1 MVVDNLLDGV
11 LWGLKQPTSRPGSV
25 AQGVSV
31 GEDEV
36 GAGEK
41 DAGEGGWAR
50 GLSWEEEQ
58 ELIRQMVTISQTSST
73 VAEGGELLTSP
84 LGSFRDPSPR
94 ASAGSSAKRSDKHS
108 QMSMSREVRWADE
121 QRSPPAVPPG
131 LMDEEE
137 LQRLREQ
144 KHMME
149 MMMEMR
155 KPGQLAQVRS
165 PSADALPIYPY
176 HHLMKTRL
184 GVGGEHAGAGP
195 PPPVS
200 DPDTGGG
207 SISGAGVGPPPKAV
221 LAAPHFD
228 AIKAKTALLGFDPS
242 PRTWSLLP
250 SPPPPLLSSPT
261 AGPPSGRDG
270 GGELRNERAREDAK
284 GQTDSLLGS
293 ALIIQQGLSSD
304 DKADEGATKLIL
316 EGRDDKGPE
325 DEVGVLKL
333 RRHSPPTSTDQEGAD
348 VITDLEIRAV
358 AQEQAAERDG
368 RLEAL
373 QSVDGE
379 GAVGMN
385 GQTLSEM
392 RAQVELSFALRL
404 SEQLSKKLEQAEQ
417 EIDGLH
423 AKLEQKEE
431 DITGLK
437 LALSETEKICVVAA
451 QRARLCEETGREKE
465 RLERKLSLMDELQRK
480 HAGWN
485 DAASKAIDEI
495 KMQLAN
501 TENAL
506 EKKEKELQAIQ
517 VERAKEQ
524 ELERARIAEIDEIKV
539 QLENIRNALEK
550 KERELQAIQLERT
563 KEQELER
570 ARSAATRE
578 SDLKELLAA
587 RQEAERERQARAEE
601 NVKAEEKEAKM
612 LAQINELTNFHSLLA
627 IQPERAKDQE
637 LQTRATAAA
646 SASIALLRQSDSLSQ
661 ELLAAR
667 QEAERER
674 RERAEENV
682 KANTREAEVLALVTD
697 LTSVNLLL
705 EQEVGPCC
713 SVQLYIEEGL
723 RRKAC
728 SHVLVHTFNIQTH
741 TRSGTNVP
749 R

>member
-1 MVVDNLLDGV
+1 
-11 LWGLKQPTSRPGSV
+11 
-25 AQGVSV
+25 
-31 GEDEV
+31 
-36 GAGEK
+36 
-41 DAGEGGWAR
+41 
-50 GLSWEEEQ
+50 
-58 ELIRQMVTISQTSST
+58 
-73 VAEGGELLTSP
+73 
-84 LGSFRDPSPR
+84 
-94 ASAGSSAKRSDKHS
+94 
-108 QMSMSREVRWADE
+108 
-121 QRSPPAVPPG
+121 
-131 LMDEEE
+131 
-137 LQRLREQ
+137 
-144 KHMME
+144 
-149 MMMEMR
+149 
-155 KPGQLAQVRS
+155 
-165 PSADALPIYPY
+165 
-176 HHLMKTRL
+176 
-184 GVGGEHAGAGP
+184 
-195 PPPVS
+195 
-200 DPDTGGG
+200 
-207 SISGAGVGPPPKAV
+207 
-221 LAAPHFD
+221 
-228 AIKAKTALLGFDPS
+228 
-242 PRTWSLLP
+242 
-250 SPPPPLLSSPT
+250 
-261 AGPPSGRDG
+261 
-270 GGELRNERAREDAK
+270 
-284 GQTDSLLGS
+284 
-293 ALIIQQGLSSD
+293 LIIQQGLSSD

-325 DEVGVLKL
+325 EEVGVLKL
-333 RRHSPPTSTDQEGAD
+333 HRHSPPTSTDQEGAD
-348 VITDLEIRAV
+348 AIADLEIRIV

-373 QSVDGE
+373 QSADGD

-404 SEQLSKKLEQAEQ
+404 SEQLSKKLEQAEH

-423 AKLEQKEE
+423 AKLEQREE

-451 QRARLCEETGREKE
+451 QRASLCEETGREKE
-465 RLERKLSLMDELQRK
+465 RLERKLSLLEELQRK

-524 ELERARIAEIDEIKV
+524 ELERARCAMIVEINMQLANTENALEKKEKELQAIQVERAKEQELERARSAEIDEIKV

-550 KERELQAIQLERT
+550 KEKELQAIQVERA

-570 ARSAATRE
+570 ARSAASRE

-601 NVKAEEKEAKM
+601 NGKAEEKEAKM
-612 LAQINELTNFHSLLA
+612 LAQMNELTTVHSLLA
-627 IQPERAKDQE
+627 IQLERAKDQE
-637 LQTRATAAA
+637 LQTPATAAA
-646 SASIALLRQSDSLSQ
+646 SASIALSRQSDSLSQ
-661 ELLAAR
+661 ELLVAR

-682 KANTREAEVLALVTD
+682 KANAREAEVLALVTD

-713 SVQLYIEEGL
+713 SVQLYREEGL

-728 SHVLVHTFNIQTH
+728 SHVLVHRFNMQTH
-741 TRSGTNVP
+741 THAGTNVP